1 MSHTLSRPLERI
13 RPSSRIPS
21 KADIRLPDSRHPHP
35 APCDHAVLPVGA
47 IGGRDDAVRRRC
59 DLARAVAGMMLRVPA
74 AALVA
79 PGRSRQEV
87 CAARHVGM
95 YLAHVVFQL
104 SLRAI
109 AREFGR
115 HRSSV
120 GYAVRQVEARRDD
133 GGFDALL
140 TRHERQAEALRDQLA
155 GGLR

>member
-13 RPSSRIPS
+13 RPFSRNPPT
-21 KADIRLPDSRHPHP
+21 ADIPPSDGGRPHP
-35 APCDHAVLPVGA
+35 APGGQAVLPAGA
-47 IGGRDDAVRRRC
+47 AGSRDDAVRNRC
-59 DLARAVAGMMLRVPA
+59 DLARAVAGMMFRVPA

-79 PGRSRQEV
+79 PGRSRQKI

-140 TRHERQAEALRDQLA
+140 ARHERQAEALRDQLA

>member
-21 KADIRLPDSRHPHP
+21 KADICLPDSRHPHP
-35 APCDHAVLPVGA
+35 APGDQTVLPVGA
-47 IGGRDDAVRRRC
+47 AGSRDDAVGRRC

-140 TRHERQAEALRDQLA
+140 TRHERQAEVLRDQLA